1 MEEATFRLQVF
12 GLVQGIGFRP
22 FIFRLASQF
31 GLSGQVVNR
40 NDGVDIELNSTLKQ
54 VRSFVDHMIRE
65 APEASSIEHV
75 EVSEIAARIFSDF
88 SISESKDISDAVTEI
103 SPDIAVC
110 SQCLE
115 DLELQPH
122 RINYPLINCTHC
134 GPRFS
139 IISGLPYDRPHTT
152 MAPFV
157 MCPEC
162 SAEYN
167 NIQNR
172 RFHAQ
177 PVACNHCGPSYTLT
191 TLQGVTKNLP
201 EIFEKIGNMISKG
214 GLLVIKGT
222 GGFHLV
228 CDAFNEEG
236 IRKLRKLKERDGKP
250 FALMFSNIKEAK
262 SFVEIN
268 KVEEEL
274 LNSWRRPIVLLKKKR
289 EITPGI
295 ADQLSTLG
303 VMLPY
308 MPFHHLLFKS
318 VETPAL
324 IVTSGNLADE
334 PILISNETVFT
345 KLSGHVDGVVTY
357 NREIF
362 NRVDDS
368 VTAVFGE
375 SPMVL
380 RRARGY
386 TPSPIRSGMELEGIL
401 GTGAELTGSFC
412 IGKGKNAIMS
422 QYTGDLKNLET
433 FDFYRQTYQRYCKLF
448 RFTPDLV
455 VSDLHPDYLSSRFA
469 REVAAETGAKHISVQ
484 HHHAHIASGM
494 FSAGLEGEVIGF
506 SLDGTGWG
514 TDGYSWGAE
523 VFRADYAVF

>member
-1 MEEATFRLQVF
+1 MEEATYRLRVS

-22 FIFRLASQF
+22 FIFRLASRF
-31 GLSGQVVNR
+31 GLAGQVVNR
-40 NDGVDIELNSTLKQ
+40 NDGVDIELNSTLKK
-54 VRSFVDHMIRE
+54 VHSFVDHMIRE

-75 EVSEIAARIFSDF
+75 EVSEIANRTFSDF
-88 SISESKDISDAVTEI
+88 SISESRDISDGVTEI

-110 SQCLE
+110 SRCLE

-139 IISGLPYDRPHTT
+139 IISGLPYDRPQTT

-157 MCPEC
+157 MCPKC

-191 TLQGVTKNLP
+191 TLQGITKNLP
-201 EIFEKIGNMISKG
+201 EILEKIGALISNG
-214 GLLVIKGT
+214 ALLAIKGT

-250 FALMFSNIKEAK
+250 FALMFCNIKEAK

-289 EITPGI
+289 AITPGI

-303 VMLPY
+303 IMLPY

-318 VETPAL
+318 LATHAL
-324 IVTSGNLADE
+324 VVTSGNLAAKF
-334 PILISNETVFT
+334 FT
-345 KLSGHVDGVVTY
+345 
-357 NREIF
+357 R
-362 NRVDDS
+362 
-368 VTAVFGE
+368 TAG
-375 SPMVL
+375 
-380 RRARGY
+380 R
-386 TPSPIRSGMELEGIL
+386 
-401 GTGAELTGSFC
+401 
-412 IGKGKNAIMS
+412 
-422 QYTGDLKNLET
+422 
-433 FDFYRQTYQRYCKLF
+433 
-448 RFTPDLV
+448 
-455 VSDLHPDYLSSRFA
+455 
-469 REVAAETGAKHISVQ
+469 
-484 HHHAHIASGM
+484 
-494 FSAGLEGEVIGF
+494 
-506 SLDGTGWG
+506 
-514 TDGYSWGAE
+514 
-523 VFRADYAVF
+523 